1 MTSDPNSAQALPHVS
16 VIVPCY
22 NRADEARAAIES
34 VLEQD
39 YPSFDVIAVDDQST
53 DNTWDVINAISAPN
67 YRVVR
72 NARGKGVSGARNTG
86 VDATQGPWVAFQDSD
101 DLWRPGKLAAQMQAA
116 LAMHDSVAV
125 YCAMEICN
133 DGARTGRVPADH
145 DTHLSGDIL
154 PGLTLNS
161 FISTQ
166 TVVIRRDVYA
176 GVGGFDEALNALVDW
191 ELMLRVAQHGPVAY
205 VDEELVEQRMSG
217 NSITNSTERRLKAQE
232 FVLAK
237 HRALFEKYPDALARY
252 HNRIAGGHR
261 QFGRPRQ
268 ALGHAWAAV
277 KTDPKQWKYWASA
290 LRVGVLSL
298 KP

>member
-1 MTSDPNSAQALPHVS
+1 MTTDPISPQSLPHVS

-39 YPSFDVIAVDDQST
+39 YPSFDVLAVDDHST
-53 DNTWDVINAISAPN
+53 DDTWDVINAIKAPN

-86 VDATQGPWVAFQDSD
+86 VDETIGAWVAFQDSD
-101 DLWRPGKLAAQMQAA
+101 DLWRAGKLQAQMRAA
-116 LAMHDSVAV
+116 LAMDDSVAV

-133 DGARTGRVPADH
+133 DGRRTGRVPAPS

-166 TVVIRRDVYA
+166 TVVIRRDIYDA
-176 GVGGFDEALNALVDW
+176 VGGFDEDLAALVDW

-217 NSITNSTERRLKAQE
+217 NSITNSTERRLGAQE
-232 FVLAK
+232 FVLNK
-237 HRALFEKYPDALARY
+237 HLDLFQKYPTALARF
-252 HNRIAGGHR
+252 HNRIAGGHC
-261 QFGRPRQ
+261 QFGRARK
-268 ALGHAWAAV
+268 ALGHAGSAV
-277 KTDPKQWKYWASA
+277 KSDPTHWKYWASA
-290 LRVGVLSL
+290 VRVGVLSL